1 MQSTAAGQGGSDSG
15 VLTLEG
21 VEFGYEPSQP
31 VVRGVGGSLQGGRLV
46 ALIGPNA
53 AGKSTLLRLMLGQL
67 RPDAGHMRLAGLDVA
82 AMSPRDR
89 AARVSYVPQQGSLGF
104 AFTVREVVAMGRFAA
119 GRDANT
125 VDHAIE
131 QCDLA
136 PIRDRV
142 FAHLSAGQQQRVM
155 LARAIAQA
163 GGRGRL
169 MLLDEPGSH
178 MDLWHVHAM
187 MRLLVGLTGA
197 GLAVLVVLHDLNLAA
212 RYADEVWL
220 MHEGRVV
227 EAGAWDRVMQPAHLE
242 PVYRVR
248 LRAVNGAAG
257 GRPVLVVDPDSPG

>member
-1 MQSTAAGQGGSDSG
+1 MRSTSADQAGSNGV

-21 VEFGYEPSQP
+21 VEFGYEPSRP
-31 VVRGVGGSLQGGRLV
+31 VIRGVGGSLHVGRLV

-67 RPDAGHMRLAGLDVA
+67 RPGAGHVRLEGREVT
-82 AMSPRDR
+82 AMPPRDR
-89 AARVSYVPQQGSLGF
+89 AVRVSYVPQQGALGF
-104 AFTVREVVAMGRFAA
+104 AFTVREVVSMGRFAA
-119 GRDANT
+119 GRDVDA
-125 VDHAIE
+125 VDHALE

-136 PIRDRV
+136 PLRDRV

-197 GLAVLVVLHDLNLAA
+197 GMAVLVVLHDLNLAA

-220 MHEGRVV
+220 LHEGLVV
-227 EAGAWDRVMQPAHLE
+227 EAGTWDRVMQPARLE

-257 GRPVLVVDPDSPG
+257 DRPVLVVDSTLPR